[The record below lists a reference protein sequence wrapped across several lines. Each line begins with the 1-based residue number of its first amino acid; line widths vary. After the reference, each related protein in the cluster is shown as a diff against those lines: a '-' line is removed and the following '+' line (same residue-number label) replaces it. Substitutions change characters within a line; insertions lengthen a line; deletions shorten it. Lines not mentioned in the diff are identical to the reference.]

1 MTIAESYNLCSRK
14 KSFCF
19 FFREEVY
26 HIMELS
32 HSPLIKFSAMPR
44 PGNFIMLSL
53 YILHNIRIHFTLYE
67 KVIHVCL
74 DNVSRS
80 NHFFVFG
87 FWGWKPCKF
96 ALRNTGMIVIYDFRW
111 HKLYRQDLIF
121 FDMYNVL
128 HLINLQYVIQK
139 WLL

>member
-1 MTIAESYNLCSRK
+1 
-14 KSFCF
+14 
-19 FFREEVY
+19 
-26 HIMELS
+26 MELS

-111 HKLYRQDLIF
+111 HRFDFLWHVQCTAPYKLAICNTEMVIIKVYRWHKINFQDLILF
-121 FDMYNVL
+121 NMYNIL
-128 HLINLQYVIQK
+128 YM
-139 WLL
+139 WLFRH